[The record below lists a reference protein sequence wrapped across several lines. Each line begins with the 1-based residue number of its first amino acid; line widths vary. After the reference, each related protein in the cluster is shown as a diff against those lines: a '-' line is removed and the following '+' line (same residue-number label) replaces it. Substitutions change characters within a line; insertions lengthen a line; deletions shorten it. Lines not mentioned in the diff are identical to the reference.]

1 MSLTKKHIPILLLTL
16 AASFTVSQ
24 SAQADDRLIDRA
36 SFEIGGG
43 KKVQMVRFG
52 VQSDWSRRWFQ
63 SNGYHLGGY
72 WDASIAQW
80 RGTSYRDVNGQH
92 QNITNIGFTPVF
104 RYQRDDLKGWYG
116 EGGIGVNLL
125 SELYNND
132 GNRLST
138 AFQFGDHI
146 GAGYVFDNQ
155 WEVGM
160 KSSTSPMQASRSQT
174 AAPTSCSSKSR
185 AAFRSSDE
193 HVSCVRCGRMQDSV

>member
-24 SAQADDRLIDRA
+24 SAQADDQLIDRA

-80 RGTSYRDVNGQH
+80 RGTAYRDVRGQH

-160 KSSTSPMQASRSQT
+160 KIQHFSNASIKKPNSGANFLQL
-174 AAPTSCSSKSR
+174 KISR
-185 AAFRSSDE
+185 RF
-193 HVSCVRCGRMQDSV
+193 